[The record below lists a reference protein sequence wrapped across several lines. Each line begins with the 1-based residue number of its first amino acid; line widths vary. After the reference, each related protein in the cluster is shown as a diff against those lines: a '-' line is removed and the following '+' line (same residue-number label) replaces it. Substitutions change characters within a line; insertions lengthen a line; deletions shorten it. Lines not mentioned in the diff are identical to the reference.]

1 MLWEQTFRSCFSYPV
16 YEEYVIFFGKTMMFI
31 PTSNRF
37 LRAKIAVANR
47 LFSMK
52 AKAKPNKML
61 AQPRSIS
68 LNQGRRGVWNLSNTI
83 STPCFSWRHPN
94 KKNINPK
101 DHWTLQWKGL
111 NLYGRGWV
119 LKNSQFWGIRILR
132 EVKLPK
138 QPDKKQKDI
147 NALTVSWLQNNDTQK
162 HNVSSI

>member
-1 MLWEQTFRSCFSYPV
+1 MQNCLSWGVPISKSQNRNFYISIGSTCCGSKPLGVAFHTQFMKSMSY
-16 YEEYVIFFGKTMMFI
+16 FFGKTMMFI

-111 NLYGRGWV
+111 NLYGRVG
-119 LKNSQFWGIRILR
+119 
-132 EVKLPK
+132 
-138 QPDKKQKDI
+138 
-147 NALTVSWLQNNDTQK
+147 
-162 HNVSSI
+162 SSKIASFEGSGYLGK